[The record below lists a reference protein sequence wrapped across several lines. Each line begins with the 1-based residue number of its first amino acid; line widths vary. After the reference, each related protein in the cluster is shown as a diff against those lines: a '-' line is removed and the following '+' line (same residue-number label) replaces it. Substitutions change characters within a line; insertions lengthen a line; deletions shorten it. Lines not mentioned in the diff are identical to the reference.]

1 MSSFDCAFAL
11 KKIEHVISTIR
22 EIVKFVFINR
32 LLNRSGII
40 TGCTEN
46 YFRTGW
52 KIFSIAINQYLRGSI
67 FKGTALY
74 RQRNQL
80 AETIHIEDIDLAKLC
95 ARGDDKARHELYT
108 RYAAYLFALC
118 IRYVGDRELARD
130 LMHDGMIK
138 IFDTIGK
145 YKPTGSLKSWCAR
158 VTVNLVIDHLRKSR
172 RLETVS
178 IDQTQEKIP
187 EPQNEEIA
195 KIPKTELMRMVGELP
210 ETKRVIFNLFCV
222 EGYSHKDIAQML
234 DIKEKTSSSLLFK
247 ARAQLA
253 ENVRDY
259 IRSNGL

>member
-1 MSSFDCAFAL
+1 MNC
-11 KKIEHVISTIR
+11 
-22 EIVKFVFINR
+22 
-32 LLNRSGII
+32 SGII
-40 TGCTEN
+40 TDCIEN

-52 KIFSIAINQYLRGSI
+52 IFFQIAINPYLRGSI
-67 FKGTALY
+67 FSDTPLF

-80 AETIHIEDIDLAKLC
+80 AETVHIEDNELARLC
-95 ARGDDKARHELYT
+95 ARGDEKARHELYT

-130 LMHDGMIK
+130 LMHDAMIK
-138 IFDTIGK
+138 IFDSVGK
-145 YKPTGSLKSWCAR
+145 YKPTGSLKSWCGR
-158 VTVNLVIDHLRKSR
+158 VAVNMVIDHLRKSR

-195 KIPKTELMRMVGELP
+195 NIPKTELMRMVGQLP

-222 EGYSHKDIAQML
+222 EGYSHKDIAEML
-234 DIKEKTSSSLLFK
+234 NIKEKTSSSLLFK

-259 IRSNGL
+259 IRRNGL

>member
-1 MSSFDCAFAL
+1 MNC
-11 KKIEHVISTIR
+11 
-22 EIVKFVFINR
+22 
-32 LLNRSGII
+32 SGII
-40 TGCTEN
+40 TDCIEN

-52 KIFSIAINQYLRGSI
+52 IFFQIAINPYLRGSI
-67 FKGTALY
+67 FSDTPLF

-80 AETIHIEDIDLAKLC
+80 AETVHIEDNELARLC
-95 ARGDDKARHELYT
+95 SRGDEKARHELYT

-130 LMHDGMIK
+130 LMHDAMIK
-138 IFDTIGK
+138 IFDSVGK
-145 YKPTGSLKSWCAR
+145 YKPTGSLKSWCGR
-158 VTVNLVIDHLRKSR
+158 VAVNMVIDHLRKSR

-195 KIPKTELMRMVGELP
+195 KIPKTELMRMVGQLP

-222 EGYSHKDIAQML
+222 EGYSHKDIAEML
-234 DIKEKTSSSLLFK
+234 NIKEKTSSSLLFK

-259 IRSNGL
+259 IRRNGL

>member
-1 MSSFDCAFAL
+1 MNC
-11 KKIEHVISTIR
+11 
-22 EIVKFVFINR
+22 
-32 LLNRSGII
+32 SGII
-40 TGCTEN
+40 TDCIEN

-52 KIFSIAINQYLRGSI
+52 IFFQIAINPYLRGSI
-67 FKGTALY
+67 FSDTPLF

-80 AETIHIEDIDLAKLC
+80 AETVHIEDNELARLC
-95 ARGDDKARHELYT
+95 SRGDEKARHELYT

-130 LMHDGMIK
+130 LMHDAMIK
-138 IFDTIGK
+138 IFDSVGK
-145 YKPTGSLKSWCAR
+145 YKPTGSLKSWCGR
-158 VTVNLVIDHLRKSR
+158 VAVNMVIDHLRKSR

-195 KIPKTELMRMVGELP
+195 KIPKTELMRMVGQLP

-222 EGYSHKDIAQML
+222 EGYSHKDIAEML
-234 DIKEKTSSSLLFK
+234 NIKEKTSSSLLFK

-259 IRSNGL
+259 IRKNGL

>member
-1 MSSFDCAFAL
+1 M
-11 KKIEHVISTIR
+11 
-22 EIVKFVFINR
+22 
-32 LLNRSGII
+32 
-40 TGCTEN
+40 
-46 YFRTGW
+46 
-52 KIFSIAINQYLRGSI
+52 
-67 FKGTALY
+67 
-74 RQRNQL
+74 

-178 IDQTQEKIP
+178 IDQAQERIP

-259 IRSNGL
+259 IRSN

>member
-1 MSSFDCAFAL
+1 MNC
-11 KKIEHVISTIR
+11 
-22 EIVKFVFINR
+22 
-32 LLNRSGII
+32 SGII
-40 TGCTEN
+40 TDCIEN

-52 KIFSIAINQYLRGSI
+52 IFFQIAINPYLRGSI
-67 FKGTALY
+67 FSDTPLF

-80 AETIHIEDIDLAKLC
+80 AETVHIEDNQLARLC
-95 ARGDDKARHELYT
+95 ARGDEKARHELYT

-259 IRSNGL
+259 IRRNGL

>member
-1 MSSFDCAFAL
+1 MNC
-11 KKIEHVISTIR
+11 
-22 EIVKFVFINR
+22 
-32 LLNRSGII
+32 SGII
-40 TGCTEN
+40 TDCIEN

-52 KIFSIAINQYLRGSI
+52 IFFQIAINPYLRGSI
-67 FKGTALY
+67 FSDTPLF

-80 AETIHIEDIDLAKLC
+80 AETVHIEDNELARLC
-95 ARGDDKARHELYT
+95 ARGDEKARHELYT
-108 RYAAYLFALC
+108 WYAAYLFALC

-130 LMHDGMIK
+130 LMHDAMIK
-138 IFDTIGK
+138 IFDSVGK
-145 YKPTGSLKSWCAR
+145 YKPTGSLKSWCGR
-158 VTVNLVIDHLRKSR
+158 VAVNMVIDHLRKSR

-195 KIPKTELMRMVGELP
+195 KIPKTELMRMVGQLP

-222 EGYSHKDIAQML
+222 EGYSHKDIAEML
-234 DIKEKTSSSLLFK
+234 NIKEKTSSSLLFK

-259 IRSNGL
+259 IRRNGL

>member
-1 MSSFDCAFAL
+1 MNCSA
-11 KKIEHVISTIR
+11 
-22 EIVKFVFINR
+22 
-32 LLNRSGII
+32 II
-40 TGCTEN
+40 TDCIEN

-52 KIFSIAINQYLRGSI
+52 IFFQIAINPYLRGSI
-67 FKGTALY
+67 FSDTPLF

-80 AETIHIEDIDLAKLC
+80 AETVNIEDNELARLC
-95 ARGDDKARHELYT
+95 ARGDEKARHELYT

-130 LMHDGMIK
+130 LMHDAMIK
-138 IFDTIGK
+138 IFDSVGK
-145 YKPTGSLKSWCAR
+145 YKPTGSLKSWCGR
-158 VTVNLVIDHLRKSR
+158 VAVNMVIDHLRKSR

-195 KIPKTELMRMVGELP
+195 KIPKTELMRMVGQLP

-222 EGYSHKDIAQML
+222 EGYSHKDIAEML
-234 DIKEKTSSSLLFK
+234 NIKEKTSSSLLFK

-259 IRSNGL
+259 IRRNGL

>member
-1 MSSFDCAFAL
+1 MNC
-11 KKIEHVISTIR
+11 
-22 EIVKFVFINR
+22 
-32 LLNRSGII
+32 SGII
-40 TGCTEN
+40 TDCIEN

-52 KIFSIAINQYLRGSI
+52 IFFQIAINPYLRGSI
-67 FKGTALY
+67 FSDTPLF

-80 AETIHIEDIDLAKLC
+80 AETVHIEDNELARLC
-95 ARGDDKARHELYT
+95 ARGDEKARHELYT

-130 LMHDGMIK
+130 LMHDAMIK
-138 IFDTIGK
+138 IFDSVGK
-145 YKPTGSLKSWCAR
+145 YKPTGSLKSWCGR
-158 VTVNLVIDHLRKSR
+158 VAVNMVIDHLRKSR

-195 KIPKTELMRMVGELP
+195 KIPKTELMRMVGQLP

-222 EGYSHKDIAQML
+222 EGYSHKDIAEML
-234 DIKEKTSSSLLFK
+234 NIKEKTSSSLLFK

-253 ENVRDY
+253 ENVKDY
-259 IRSNGL
+259 IRRNGL